1 MLETLT
7 PHMPARLIS
16 IVLLS
21 VAVPAAFAADRAAS
35 LCSAEE
41 VIVVSCRAGPKLAS
55 VCALHAA
62 SGELLYAQY
71 RFGRLGS
78 PEIAIPR
85 KYPFDAS
92 LVRGEVTTGTHGGW
106 EGLSIQNGDVTYT
119 VEHSCDKGQDDADIT
134 VSRGGQQLKTFSCK
148 PIYTG
153 EGRDAEGLRGF
164 ITANHLE
171 ALMPSTRAQ

>member
-1 MLETLT
+1 
-7 PHMPARLIS
+7 MPARFVY

-21 VAVPAAFAADRAAS
+21 ILLPAAAVATPGTPS

-71 RFGRLGS
+71 RFGRPGN
-78 PEIAIPR
+78 PEITIPS

-92 LVRGEVTTGTHGGW
+92 LLRGEVTTGTHGGW
-106 EGLSIQNGDVTYT
+106 EGLSIQNGDVVYT
-119 VEHSCDKGQDDADIT
+119 IEHSWDRGQEDADIT
-134 VSRGGQQLKTFSCK
+134 VSRRGQRLKTFSCK

-153 EGRDAEGLRGF
+153 DGRDAEGLRGF
-164 ITANHLE
+164 ISANHLE
-171 ALMPSTRAQ
+171 ALEPGTTAQ